1 MQVTILGSGTNMH
14 PTRAAAGYLFQ
25 TDGPIL
31 LDFGP
36 RTLSN
41 LLKTGV
47 DRHTIQHLLFTHYH
61 ADHFSDFIPFF
72 FDAVCHSKFAR
83 VRSDIII
90 YGPPGTKRLF
100 GTIFR
105 TFPNFSDTPFRVTL
119 REVKDRPFVIGA
131 TRITPLPMTHSDQQV
146 CLGYRLEYQGRAA
159 AVSGDATVSS
169 NLVRLCQDADLAVL
183 DCSFSSHQPG
193 SSHMH
198 AEECGKV
205 AEEANIKKL
214 VLSHFYETA
223 DRSNVVAQAR
233 RFFSGPILKGKDLL
247 TLQVGKGIAK
257 TREQVRGSRSATHRQ
272 RVGSSD

>member
-1 MQVTILGSGTNMH
+1 MKVTILGSGTNIH
-14 PTRAAAGYLFQ
+14 PTRAAAGYVIV
-25 TDGPIL
+25 TDRPIL

-41 LLKTGV
+41 LLQTGI

-72 FDAVCHSKFAR
+72 FDAVCYSKFAH
-83 VRSDIII
+83 VRPDLTI

-100 GTIFR
+100 RTMFR
-105 TFPNFSDTPFRVTL
+105 TFPNFSKTPFQVTL
-119 REVKDRPFVIGA
+119 QEFDNRPFAIGS
-131 TRITPLPMTHSDQQV
+131 TRITPLPMSHSDQQT
-146 CLGYRLEYQGRAA
+146 CLGYRLEYQGRSAA
-159 AVSGDATVSS
+159 FSGDAMVSP
-169 NLVRLCQDADLAVL
+169 NLVNLCQDADLAIL

-193 SSHMH
+193 GSHMH

-205 AEEANIKKL
+205 AKKANLKKL

-233 RFFSGPILKGKDLL
+233 RFFSGPIIKGKDLL
-247 TLQVGKGIAK
+247 TLQVGKA
-257 TREQVRGSRSATHRQ
+257 SRVA
-272 RVGSSD
+272 

>member
-1 MQVTILGSGTNMH
+1 MKLTILGSGTNIH
-14 PTRAAAGYLFQ
+14 PTRAAAGYVFE
-25 TDGPIL
+25 TDRPIL

-41 LLKTGV
+41 LLQTGL

-72 FDAVCHSKFAR
+72 FDAVCQSKFAQ
-83 VRSDIII
+83 VRPDLII

-100 GTIFR
+100 RTIFR
-105 TFPNFSDTPFRVTL
+105 TFPSFSDRPFRVIL
-119 REVKDRPFVIGA
+119 KEVKDRPFLIGH
-131 TRITPLPMTHSDQQV
+131 TQITPLPMTHSEQQV
-146 CLGYRLEYQGRAA
+146 CLGYRLEYRGRSA
-159 AVSGDATVSS
+159 AVSGDAMASP
-169 NLVRLCQDADLAVL
+169 NLVNLCNGVDLAIL

-193 SSHMH
+193 VSHMN

-205 AEEANIKKL
+205 AEKANVKKL

-233 RFFSGPILKGKDLL
+233 RFFSGPVIKGKDLL
-247 TLQVGKGIAK
+247 TLKIGRTSQEV
-257 TREQVRGSRSATHRQ
+257 
-272 RVGSSD
+272 

>member
-25 TDGPIL
+25 TDRPIL

-83 VRSDIII
+83 VRSDLLI

-100 GTIFR
+100 RTIFR

-119 REVKDRPFVIGA
+119 REVKERPFVIGA
-131 TRITPLPMTHSDQQV
+131 TRITPLHMTHSDRQI
-146 CLGYRLEYQGRAA
+146 CLGYRLEYQGRT
-159 AVSGDATVSS
+159 AVFSGDAMDSS
-169 NLVRLCQDADLAVL
+169 NLVRLCQDVDLAIL
-183 DCSFSSHQPG
+183 DCSFSSHEPG
-193 SSHMH
+193 GSHMH

-205 AEEANIKKL
+205 AKKANIKKL
-214 VLSHFYETA
+214 VLSHFYEAA

-233 RFFSGPILKGKDLL
+233 RFFSGPVIKGKDLL
-247 TLQVGKGIAK
+247 TL
-257 TREQVRGSRSATHRQ
+257 
-272 RVGSSD
+272 RVGRAFPTSLGK

>member
-1 MQVTILGSGTNMH
+1 MKVTILGSGTNIH
-14 PTRAAAGYLFQ
+14 PTRAAAGYVVE
-25 TDGPIL
+25 TDRPIL

-41 LLKTGV
+41 LLQTGI

-72 FDAVCHSKFAR
+72 FDAVCRSKFAA
-83 VRSDIII
+83 VRPDLTI

-100 GTIFR
+100 RTIFR
-105 TFPNFSDTPFRVTL
+105 TFPNFSGPPFRVTL
-119 REVKDRPFVIGA
+119 KEVIDQPFLIGH
-131 TRITPLPMTHSDQQV
+131 TQITPLPMTHSDQQI
-146 CLGYRLEYQGRAA
+146 CLGYRFEFLGRSAA
-159 AVSGDATVSS
+159 FSGDAMASP
-169 NLVRLCQDADLAVL
+169 NLVTLCLDTDLAVL

-193 SSHMH
+193 GSHMH

-205 AEEANIKKL
+205 AEKAKVKKL

-233 RFFSGPILKGKDLL
+233 RFFSGPVIKGKDLL
-247 TLQVGKGIAK
+247 TLQVGRASPK
-257 TREQVRGSRSATHRQ
+257 
-272 RVGSSD
+272 